1 MMAHLPE
8 TSSWLGRLSRRR
20 VQKETPKGVYVE
32 TPEGDAFLPKAEFG
46 SLSPAPGDELQ
57 VLIYH
62 DYDGYLSAT
71 LRTPLIQVG
80 EFALLRIKAAGGK
93 GAFADWGLEKDLF
106 IPHAEQL
113 TPLEK
118 GGHYLVYAYIDGR
131 SGRITGS
138 TRVDRFAPD
147 VLPETHHFAPGQAVP
162 LLISRKTDLGY
173 KAIIETEPPYS
184 GTLYQNELLKKIRPG
199 MRLTGYI
206 KQVREDLKLDLTLR
220 RPGYDEVRA
229 AAEELQERLEE
240 TKDGFLPYHDKSDA
254 ELIRHEF
261 NISKRSFKA
270 AVGALLKQGIINIE
284 PGGIR
289 LNRSR
294 R

>member
-1 MMAHLPE
+1 MPPI
-8 TSSWLGRLSRRR
+8 SSWLGCLSRRK
-20 VQKETPKGVYVE
+20 VQKETPKGFYIE
-32 TPEGDAFLPKAEFG
+32 TPGGDAFLPKSELG
-46 SLSPAPGDELQ
+46 EPRPAPGDTLEL
-57 VLIYH
+57 LIYH

-71 LRTPLIQVG
+71 LTRPLIQVG
-80 EFALLRIKAAGGK
+80 EFALLRIKAAGDK

-113 TPLEK
+113 TPLQK
-118 GGHYLVYAYIDGR
+118 GHEHLVYAYIDER

-147 VLPETHHFAPGQAVP
+147 VLPETHNFAPGDELP

-184 GTLYQNELLKKIRPG
+184 GTLYENELLKKIRPG

-229 AAEELQERLEE
+229 AAEELHERLQQVP
-240 TKDGFLPYHDKSDA
+240 DGFLSYHDKSDA
-254 ELIRHEF
+254 QAIRKEF

-270 AVGALLKQGIINIE
+270 AVGALLKQGLINIE

-289 LNRSR
+289 LNR
-294 R
+294 